1 MSDLAVLKMLER
13 AGADFNHISQI
24 GQSVLTFPL
33 MNMNSDI
40 EKMESV
46 MEYLLTKTNIGE
58 EIALYFI

>member
-13 AGADFNHISQI
+13 AGADFNHITPS

-46 MEYLLTKTNIGE
+46 MEYLLTKTNIGK
-58 EIALYFI
+58 EIVF

>member
-13 AGADFNHISQI
+13 AGADFNLITPS